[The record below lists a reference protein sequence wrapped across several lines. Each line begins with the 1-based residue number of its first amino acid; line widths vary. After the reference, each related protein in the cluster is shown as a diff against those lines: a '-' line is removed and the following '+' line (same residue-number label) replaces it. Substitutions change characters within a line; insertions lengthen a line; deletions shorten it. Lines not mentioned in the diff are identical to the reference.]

1 MFKKEKCFP
10 ANGGNYLLLITFL
23 NDYTFRVFTVNKI
36 EHIDEIFK
44 LLKQELNK
52 YDHPVV
58 SRSKWD
64 EIVNTPFR
72 TLISCIL
79 SLRTK
84 DEVTEQ
90 ASLRLLKEH
99 NTPEK
104 LLKLSEKEIASLIY
118 PVGFYKT
125 KAKRIKEISKTLIDN
140 YSSKVPDDFDEL
152 LKLKGVGKKTAAIVM
167 VYGHKID
174 SFIPVDIHVHVIANR
189 LGWIKSKNPDETMDE
204 LMRIIPRK
212 YWYDL
217 NDLFVTFGQNICI
230 TISPW
235 CSRCL
240 IKKYCPKIGVTQK
253 R

>member
-1 MFKKEKCFP
+1 MNEIKHV
-10 ANGGNYLLLITFL
+10 
-23 NDYTFRVFTVNKI
+23 DRVFR
-36 EHIDEIFK
+36 
-44 LLKQELNK
+44 LLKQEMTK
-52 YDHPVV
+52 YDQPTV

-64 EIVNTPFR
+64 AIVNTPFT

-90 ASLRLLKEH
+90 ASIRLLKKY

-104 LLKLSEKEIASLIY
+104 LVKLSEKQIASLIY

-125 KAKRIKEISKTLIDN
+125 KAKRLREISKSLIEN
-140 YSSKVPDDFDEL
+140 YSSEVPKDFDEL
-152 LKLKGVGKKTAAIVM
+152 LKLKGVGKKTAAIAM

-204 LMRIIPRK
+204 LMRVIPRK

-235 CSRCL
+235 CSRCP
-240 IKKYCPKIGVTQK
+240 IEKYCPKIGVT
-253 R
+253 RTR